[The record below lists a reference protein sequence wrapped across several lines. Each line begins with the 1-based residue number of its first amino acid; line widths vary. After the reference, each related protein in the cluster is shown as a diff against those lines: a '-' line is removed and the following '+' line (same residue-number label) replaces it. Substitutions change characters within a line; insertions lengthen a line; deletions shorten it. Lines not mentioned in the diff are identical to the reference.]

1 MKIGNRV
8 LAMLLAFITLINTLP
23 LYSMAEELTEE
34 SNSYGDTENRSNGN
48 VITPID
54 PGHDS
59 NTVDAI
65 IMQGNTISA
74 SDCVA
79 FENALE
85 ASGNGYDSFV
95 RYGWQENSNSP
106 ENIRVSASS
115 FATIGSYK
123 IAYYS
128 GHGARI
134 NNGAYLP
141 ILNAHAGNNAYG
153 SYTPFDVATTLGVSD
168 DNNWGNTCIIDS
180 DDNLRVLI
188 LACCYQLD
196 SNIVKYYVR
205 LMKASGIR
213 AIAGYHEQAPSD
225 GDDTIA
231 TSFVQQADNG
241 SSIKDAWAN
250 VNWNQNWAILVYR
263 ENNGQNYR
271 LPDFPNYTLPAV
283 SSAAAVYRYANF
295 LDPYREESTRSLG
308 TGVNPQLSL
317 LPLSITLT
325 SCRNEKSE
333 QTFQRNAIW
342 GDVSVPDNDSA
353 IISTLLTQFGED
365 VSLKP
370 CVQYHISQEEV
381 DADTGV
387 LPGTEIVVERTY
399 QYFDTYEGVK
409 IVDSYISASIDGD
422 GINRISAQRKAVV
435 SVNANS
441 EAINTGSRSDI
452 SLIEEEDA
460 LNLLLSN
467 NKNLV
472 TSEYFGSTFA
482 YAPDGNGSHVLCYEF
497 AFSGGLYYVNVV
509 TGEIVNA

>member
-1 MKIGNRV
+1 MKQRV
-8 LAMLLAFITLINTLP
+8 ISLLFALGILLNSSP
-23 LYSMAEELTEE
+23 LYSLAEEISEE
-34 SNSYGDTENRSNGN
+34 SIPSEVVGVTGGGN
-48 VITPID
+48 IITPVD
-54 PGHDS
+54 PGQGG
-59 NTVDAI
+59 NIVDAI
-65 IMQGNTISA
+65 IMQGNTESA

-85 ASGNGYDSFV
+85 ASGNGYNSFA
-95 RYGWQENSNSP
+95 RYGWQENNSSP

-123 IAYYS
+123 VAYYS

-153 SYTPFDVATTLGVSD
+153 SYTPFNVATTLGVSD
-168 DNNWGNTCIIDS
+168 DSNWENTCIIDS

-196 SNIVKYYVR
+196 SNIVKYYTR

-231 TSFVQQADNG
+231 TRFVQQADNG

-250 VNWNQNWAILVYR
+250 VNWDQNWAILVYR
-263 ENNGQNYR
+263 ENNGQNYK
-271 LPDFPNYTLPAV
+271 LPDFPDYTLPAV
-283 SSAAAVYRYANF
+283 SSSAAVYRYANF
-295 LDPYREESTRSLG
+295 LDPYREESTRSMG
-308 TGVNPQLSL
+308 AGVVPQLYS
-317 LPLSITLT
+317 LPLSITLSNT
-325 SCRNEKSE
+325 RNEARK
-333 QTFQRNAIW
+333 QTFKRDAVW
-342 GDVSVPDNDSA
+342 GEVSVPDDDSA
-353 IISTLLTQFGED
+353 IISALSKQFGED
-365 VSLKP
+365 LSLKP
-370 CVQYHISQEEV
+370 FVQYHVSQEEV
-381 DADTGV
+381 DTDTGV

-409 IVDSYISASIDGD
+409 IVDSYISASIDND
-422 GINRISAQRKAVV
+422 GINRISAQRKTVV

-441 EAINTGSRSDI
+441 EAINTGSRGDI

-460 LNLLLSN
+460 LKLLLSN
-467 NKNLV
+467 NKNIAA
-472 TSEYFGSTFA
+472 SEYFGSTLA

-497 AFSGGLYYVNVV
+497 AFSGGLYYVNVI
-509 TGEIVNA
+509 TGEIINA